1 MTSVGA
7 SYDSALAET
16 IIGLFNTEG
25 IRRQG
30 PWHHVEHVE
39 FATLEWVNWFD
50 YRQLLE
56 PIGNIPPGEF
66 EQPYDHQ
73 QESPAKV
80 AGLR

>member
-7 SYDSALAET
+7 SNDCALTET
-16 IIGLFNTEG
+16 IIGLFNTEV

-30 PWHHVEHVE
+30 PWRHVEHVE
-39 FATLEWVNWFD
+39 FATLEWVNWFN

-56 PIGNIPPGEF
+56 PVGNIPPGEF
-66 EQPYDHQ
+66 EQPYDPPPTR
-73 QESPAKV
+73 SAKM